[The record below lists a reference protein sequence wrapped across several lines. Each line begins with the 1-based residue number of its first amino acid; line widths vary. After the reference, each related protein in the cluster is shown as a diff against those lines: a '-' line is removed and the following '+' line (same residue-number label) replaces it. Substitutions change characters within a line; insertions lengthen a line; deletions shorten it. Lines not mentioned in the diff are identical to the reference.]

1 MKVHFIAI
9 GGSAMHNLAISLC
22 KKGYQV
28 SGSDDEIFE
37 PSRSRLE
44 KYGILPREI
53 GWNPEK
59 ITSGLDAVILGMHAR
74 NDNPEL
80 IKARELNLKIYSYPE
95 YLYEQTKDK
104 TRVVIGGSHGKT
116 TITSMIM
123 HVLKFHGK
131 DFDYMVGAQIDG
143 FDTMVNL
150 SNNTDV
156 AVFEGDEYLS
166 SPIDPRPKF
175 HLYKPHIAVLSGI
188 AWDHMNVFPTFENY
202 CEQFQIFIDSIEKN
216 GTLYYFKNDPVL
228 CEMVK
233 KSGHDIVKTA
243 YDIHAYTKHNNTTCL
258 INIDKEIPLQ
268 IFGQHN
274 LQNISAA
281 KLVCNQLGIS
291 DDDFYQAISS
301 FKGAAK
307 RLEVLAENEK
317 TIIFRDF
324 AHSPSK
330 LKATVTAVKEQYSER
345 DLFAIMELHTF
356 SSLNANFLKEYRD
369 TMELADIAVV
379 YFNPD
384 VIKHKKLDPIT
395 KQQVKEAFGDPYL
408 IVFTNQEE
416 MIRFIKDID
425 LKDKNLLFM
434 SSGNFSGIDLPAFAH
449 QLIDTGR

>member
-1 MKVHFIAI
+1 
-9 GGSAMHNLAISLC
+9 
-22 KKGYQV
+22 
-28 SGSDDEIFE
+28 
-37 PSRSRLE
+37 
-44 KYGILPREI
+44 
-53 GWNPEK
+53 
-59 ITSGLDAVILGMHAR
+59 
-74 NDNPEL
+74 
-80 IKARELNLKIYSYPE
+80 
-95 YLYEQTKDK
+95 
-104 TRVVIGGSHGKT
+104 
-116 TITSMIM
+116 MIM